1 MYNAAMPVA
10 AVDKRIFSVSELAG
24 AVRHLLEERFPLVWV
39 QGEISNLRIPGS
51 GHWYFTLKD
60 DDAQIRCAMFAGR
73 NRFTRFR
80 PKDGDQVILRGRVSL
95 YEPRGDF
102 QLIAEHLEPAGEGA
116 LRAKFEALKQKLAAE
131 GLFDESAKR
140 RLPPYPRHVAVISS
154 RTGAALRDVLSVF
167 RRRCPTIRVTLL
179 PVAVQGRD
187 AEPQIVAAFARIAE
201 WNAAPREALGE
212 PPDVVLLTRGGGSL
226 EDLWAFNLEG
236 VARAVRACPVP
247 VVSAVGHEIDVT
259 IADFAADVRAPTP
272 SAGAEL
278 IAPDMA
284 HLLDRHQRAYRAL
297 RAHVLQA
304 LAARRQT
311 VAHLARRLV
320 DPRRALQRR
329 MQTIDE
335 VERRLVQAW
344 QRLSTQLRGRV
355 ALADARLH
363 RFDPARALADARA
376 RVTVVDARLARAMT
390 LGLERRNV
398 VVGAASRALN
408 AVSPLAT
415 LGRGYAIV
423 TTPAPEGRRW
433 GAPITTVGA
442 TQPGAPVV
450 AHLADGRL
458 ACTVERIE
466 RDAV

>member
-1 MYNAAMPVA
+1 MAAT
-10 AVDKRIFSVSELAG
+10 AVEKRIYSVTALAG
-24 AVRHLLEERFPLVWV
+24 AVRFLLEERFSIVWV

-51 GHWYFTLKD
+51 GHWYFTIKD
-60 DDAQIRCAMFAGR
+60 DGAQIRCAMFAGR
-73 NRFTRFR
+73 NRLARFR
-80 PKDGDQVILRGRVSL
+80 PKDGDEVVLRGRVSL

-102 QLIAEHLEPAGEGA
+102 QLIAEHIEVAGEGA

-131 GLFDESAKR
+131 GLFDERTKR
-140 RLPPYPRHVAVISS
+140 PLPAHPRHVAVISS

-167 RRRCPTIRVTLL
+167 RRRCPTLRVTLL

-187 AEPQIVAAFARIAE
+187 AEPQIVAALARIGA
-201 WNAAPREALGE
+201 WPDTLGA

-278 IAPDMA
+278 IAPDLE
-284 HLLDRHQRAYRAL
+284 HVLERHARAYRTL
-297 RAHVLQA
+297 RMHALQA
-304 LAARRQT
+304 LATRRQ
-311 VAHLARRLV
+311 ALRHLARRLV
-320 DPRRALQRR
+320 DPRRALQLR

-335 VERRLVQAW
+335 QERRLYQAW
-344 QRLSTQLRGRV
+344 QRQRSRL
-355 ALADARLH
+355 DARLAVARARLG
-363 RFDPARALADARA
+363 RFDPARALGAAGA
-376 RVTVVDARLARAMT
+376 RVDALQSQLARAIALT
-390 LGLERRNV
+390 LERRERAV
-398 VVGAASRALN
+398 ATAGRALS

-423 TTPAPEGRRW
+423 AEPASQPGRW
-433 GAPITTVGA
+433 GRPITSVTATAEGA
-442 TQPGAPVV
+442 RVI

-458 ACTVERIE
+458 DCVVARIE
-466 RDAV
+466 RDDA